1 MTPLPC
7 QLQAAVH
14 LGYTGKLLYG
24 IVGIVHRQVADK
36 LRQVIHQFALRGFDY
51 GAFAGNHHFGQAL
64 VDTVQAGIRGN
75 DAVGAEGTF
84 SAGDFLG
91 GDAGTK
97 KADY

>member
-1 MTPLPC
+1 MFHLACLVFSIPFQSPGETDEV
-7 QLQAAVH
+7 AAERI
-14 LGYTGKLLYG
+14 GG
-24 IVGIVHRQVADK
+24 D
-36 LRQVIHQFALRGFDY
+36 
-51 GAFAGNHHFGQAL
+51 
-64 VDTVQAGIRGN
+64 